1 MPKNDYWK
9 KRMEALEDLQ
19 YQKSQEYYSDVQK
32 QYDNALRKI
41 QKDTEVWYARLAENN
56 DISYAEAKKFLKDSD
71 LEEFKWNVEQYIKA
85 GRENAIDESWMKELE
100 NASAKFHISRLEA
113 IQMQIRQHVELLKAQ
128 FEWGLT
134 EHLTESFQDQ
144 FYRNAFEIA
153 NGTGIGTNLSKW
165 DPEKV
170 DMVIRTPWAQ
180 DGKAFSDRIWD
191 NKEKLV
197 INLHTEL
204 SQCIIRGE
212 APDTAIKNLAKK
224 MNVSKKQAGNLIMT
238 ETAAISAM
246 AQQKCF
252 SELGIEEF
260 EVVETLDGHTCDICQ
275 GMDSLH
281 FPMNDFKVG
290 VTAPPFHPR
299 CRGCTCP
306 YFNDEFTEG
315 EERSAR
321 NQVTGKTEYVEDIT
335 YEEWKKIFAEGDKT
349 ELQVDTM
356 TFMQKKEAIYENEK
370 QIDRLY
376 NQKKEAELKIL
387 TGSSLPEIEAAQ
399 QSTLTIGTQI
409 EDLKAVNRK
418 LQESL
423 GLPENAKERFYDQKV
438 DVSTLPQD
446 VQSDTELGAIG
457 SWTRTDYVQIND
469 YLRNEN
475 RGVRPESIANAET
488 LKRMIDRN
496 VVQEPFT
503 VKRGTNFNAMNHLF
517 KSDKWKEPGYNVSG
531 RIITDKGFVA
541 TSPDLHGGFGGG
553 VQMYIDVPK
562 GAKGIYLG
570 DLSAAPDEKE
580 FLLQCSTSFYVE
592 KIEIRYNVWNEPEYD
607 VYLKVKVGD

>member
-128 FEWGLT
+128 FECGLT

-165 DPEKV
+165 DPEKA

-197 INLHTEL
+197 RNLHTEL

-335 YEEWKKIFAEGDKT
+335 YEEWKKEYVDSISMGDSTDTWAKEAKEELLMDEKSLSSRKKETAVVYGPDGKFLFQKRGNEKEVQFRYSEFAKLRNCVISHNHPSGGSFSVTDIILLQKSGASEIRVTTEEGVYFLRSHAKWNIQINSGKKIRHEMNKIKEEVALANKKLYNEKNMTKAERFRHFSNASNELFAERFGLEYGK
-349 ELQVDTM
+349 E
-356 TFMQKKEAIYENEK
+356 TF
-370 QIDRLY
+370 
-376 NQKKEAELKIL
+376 
-387 TGSSLPEIEAAQ
+387 
-399 QSTLTIGTQI
+399 
-409 EDLKAVNRK
+409 ED
-418 LQESL
+418 
-423 GLPENAKERFYDQKV
+423 
-438 DVSTLPQD
+438 
-446 VQSDTELGAIG
+446 
-457 SWTRTDYVQIND
+457 
-469 YLRNEN
+469 
-475 RGVRPESIANAET
+475 
-488 LKRMIDRN
+488 
-496 VVQEPFT
+496 
-503 VKRGTNFNAMNHLF
+503 
-517 KSDKWKEPGYNVSG
+517 
-531 RIITDKGFVA
+531 
-541 TSPDLHGGFGGG
+541 
-553 VQMYIDVPK
+553 
-562 GAKGIYLG
+562 
-570 DLSAAPDEKE
+570 
-580 FLLQCSTSFYVE
+580 
-592 KIEIRYNVWNEPEYD
+592 
-607 VYLKVKVGD
+607 